1 MIAMNRHPIAKS
13 QAGRKLQ
20 IAATGLMLAAE
31 FADVGDT
38 VRSDEEL
45 ITNHALLASMQ
56 RQTRDVDLEPV
67 ELHGC
72 SLLVKIEGD
81 SIAEVY
87 PADSSIDI
95 KPMMSEG
102 QLFLIRQIMIE
113 EGAEINERNSQE
125 DADAELWRKEHAA

>member
-1 MIAMNRHPIAKS
+1 MIATRKIATS
-13 QAGRKLQ
+13 DTGRKLQ

-45 ITNHALLASMQ
+45 ITNHGLLASMQ

-72 SLLVKIEGD
+72 SLLVKIEGY

-95 KPMMSEG
+95 MPMMTEG
-102 QLFLIRQIMIE
+102 QLFLISQIMA
-113 EGAEINERNSQE
+113 EGAAEIAEANAQE
-125 DADAELWRKEHAA
+125 NADAELWRKERAA

>member
-1 MIAMNRHPIAKS
+1 MIATRKIATS
-13 QAGRKLQ
+13 DTGRKLQ
-20 IAATGLMLAAE
+20 IAATGLLLAAE
-31 FADVGDT
+31 LADIGDT
-38 VRSDEEL
+38 VHCDEE
-45 ITNHALLASMQ
+45 IIANHGLLASMQ
-56 RQTRDVDLEPV
+56 RKTRDVDLEPV

-72 SLLVKIEGD
+72 NLLVKIEGD

-113 EGAEINERNSQE
+113 EGAELNVKNAQE
-125 DADAELWRKEHAA
+125 DADAELWRKERAA